1 MKKWL
6 LLLTILSL
14 TGTAFVLLLAQ
25 SDQEPDVP
33 VTVDK
38 PRRIVSLAPSL
49 TEILYELGLGENI
62 AAVSTDSDYPA
73 DTSTKKKIGTFW
85 HPNIEA
91 IISCKPDL
99 VITLDF
105 EQQKTVADSLNRLGY
120 NVLTLKTD
128 KIEDLWIAIN
138 KIGST
143 ADCKHQTDEL
153 VNNLKSK
160 LSELKSKTDP
170 LDKTRVLWVIQ
181 SEPLR
186 VAGRNTFINELIE
199 LAGGE
204 NAVGPTMQQYPPIA
218 TEELITCEAQVI
230 IQSAMEPDN
239 IEKQQQAAEV
249 YWSKYPN
256 LPAVE
261 KNRIFVLYSDE
272 VLRLGPRVPEGVE
285 IITRILHP
293 DIFINNTTAK

>member
-6 LLLTILSL
+6 PLLIILCL
-14 TGTAFVLLLAQ
+14 AGMGFVLLLAQ
-25 SDQEPDVP
+25 SSQESIVP
-33 VTVDK
+33 ATIGK
-38 PRRIVSLAPSL
+38 PQRIVSLAPNI
-49 TEILYELGLGENI
+49 TEILFELGLGEKI

-73 DTSTKKKIGTFW
+73 DTATKKKVGTFW

-99 VITLDF
+99 VVTLDF
-105 EQQKTVADSLNRLGY
+105 EQQKAVADSLNRLGY
-120 NVLTLKTD
+120 NVLTLKRD
-128 KIEDLWIAIN
+128 KIEDLWTAIK
-138 KIGST
+138 KIGSAT
-143 ADCKHQTDEL
+143 DCEQQADEL
-153 VNNLKSK
+153 INNLKGK
-160 LSELKSKTDP
+160 LNELQNKTDP
-170 LDKTRVLWVIQ
+170 FNRTKVLWVIQ

-204 NAVGPTMQQYPPIA
+204 NAVGPTIQQYPAIA

-239 IEKQQQAAEV
+239 IEKQQQTAEV
-249 YWSKYPN
+249 YWSKYLN

-261 KNRIFVLYSDE
+261 KNRIFVLYSNE
-272 VLRLGPRVPEGVE
+272 VLRLGPRLPQGVE
-285 IITRILHP
+285 IISRFLHP
-293 DIFINNTTAK
+293 DIFANDTITK